1 MDFTNLIVG
10 DFSTAD
16 RDLWLDVTMQA
27 ACSSGRVAPDEWYP
41 ISVPAATA
49 RREAAAAIAVCSACP
64 VRAQCLELSLRNW
77 EVGQHGV
84 WGGMVPSERAEL
96 RRGRVTQLPQVPA
109 ARPVAS

>member
-1 MDFTNLIVG
+1 MNFTNLIVG

-16 RDLWLDVTMQA
+16 RDEWLDVTTRA
-27 ACSSGRVAPDEWYP
+27 ACSSGGLAPDEWYP

-64 VRAQCLELSLRNW
+64 VRAQFLELSLQNW

-84 WGGMVPSERAEL
+84 WGGTVPSERAEL
-96 RRGRVTQLPQVPA
+96 RRGRATRLPDVLA

>member
-1 MDFTNLIVG
+1 MNFTNLIVG

-16 RDLWLDVTMQA
+16 RDLWLDVTTQA
-27 ACSSGRVAPDEWYP
+27 ACSSGGLGPDEWYP

-49 RREAAAAIAVCSACP
+49 RREAAAAIAVCSDCP
-64 VRAQCLELSLRNW
+64 VRARCLELSLQNW

-84 WGGMVPSERAEL
+84 WGGTVPSERAEL
-96 RRGRVTQLPQVPA
+96 RRGRVAGVSEVLA